1 MRGSIHQ
8 DFIICKLKVILKDKL
23 GEINITKYR
32 NDLILLELLLEIVV
46 NVGPELGL
54 NSESKLNEIS
64 LEVVNSLFTYSPQE
78 QQTINWLLFNK
89 TKPIKKLY

>member
-1 MRGSIHQ
+1 LRGSIHQ

-78 QQTINWLLFNK
+78 QQTIN
-89 TKPIKKLY
+89 